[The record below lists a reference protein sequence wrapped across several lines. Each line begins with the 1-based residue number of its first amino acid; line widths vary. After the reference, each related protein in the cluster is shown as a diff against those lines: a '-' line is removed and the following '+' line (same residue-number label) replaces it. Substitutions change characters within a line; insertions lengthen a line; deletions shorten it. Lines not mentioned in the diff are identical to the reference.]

1 MEERERER
9 WVEKGGGGLA
19 RRSAPARGRR
29 ALVGGVRTACRRV
42 GEAGSLARGPE
53 ATVTGGTVE
62 PFPKISNG
70 LKTLIFSKL

>member
-1 MEERERER
+1 
-9 WVEKGGGGLA
+9 
-19 RRSAPARGRR
+19 
-29 ALVGGVRTACRRV
+29 VRTAGRRV